1 MILSDYEAKR
11 HDLEKQMQE
20 LNVREAE
27 HKMELS
33 IRYQAECKKIQQQIG
48 QLKKKQKDLLA
59 KYQQDKRYVHGKY
72 RDEKLGITEKMHV
85 LRMEYLT
92 VNNVTDK

>member
-48 QLKKKQKDLLA
+48 QLKKK
-59 KYQQDKRYVHGKY
+59 
-72 RDEKLGITEKMHV
+72 TERPIGEV
-85 LRMEYLT
+85 PAGQA
-92 VNNVTDK
+92 VCAWQVP